1 MTDLFLQAW
10 TALAIEWAKLDH
22 VFGKSNDWRPGQ
34 PLKLLFAG
42 YNGARNTGSDVRVEE
57 MIRQIRRILRP
68 ERVHLSVLTQD
79 ASLTRGYFLDAEQIR
94 LEDVFPPFLH
104 RIVPQHHGVIACEGS
119 MFKSKFAD
127 ALSTMMAGALGIS
140 SARNGLSVGYGAEAG
155 AMTPT
160 LRALVRRSCKS
171 SLVLARNEESEKVL
185 RGLGIPAEPGTD
197 TAWTFDAHPPSF
209 AESKLREAGWDG
221 RAPILA
227 ICPIHP
233 FWWPVKASLGKA
245 AAHALFGAYAA
256 SRYRSVYFHTSSR
269 RVENAFRAY
278 LSAIAGGVE
287 SFRARRRVF
296 PVLIAMERLDTV
308 ACDRL
313 STLLGG
319 APVFSSRTYDMY
331 ELVSILRACHFLLS
345 SRYHGIVT
353 TMPALIPSAGITMDE
368 RIRNLLE
375 ERGHSQLLLEAG
387 DPDLEVKVDHVLERL
402 WVDRDEIRLGIG
414 RSVVRNLHRMA
425 AMGSAFE
432 REVGRRFP
440 DFPTRSGIVTWEEYL
455 PPLTP
460 QLLHLVDEFGPD
472 ASEDSILVPGSL
484 IGTSAP

>member
-22 VFGKSNDWRPGQ
+22 VFGKPRDWRPGQ

-57 MIRQIRRILRP
+57 MIRQIRRILGP
-68 ERVHLSVLTQD
+68 DRVRFSVLTQD
-79 ASLTRGYFLDAEQIR
+79 PSLTRGYFGDAEQIR

-104 RIVPQHHGVIACEGS
+104 RIVPQHHGVVACEGS

-127 ALSTMMAGALGIS
+127 ALSTMMAGALGIA

-155 AMTPT
+155 AMTAP
-160 LRALVRRSCKS
+160 LQKLVQRSCKS
-171 SLVLARNEESEKVL
+171 SLVLARNEESERVL
-185 RGLGIPAEPGTD
+185 RRLGIPVEPGTD
-197 TAWTFDAHPPSF
+197 TAWTFESLPPSF

-233 FWWPVKASLGKA
+233 FWWPVKASLTKA
-245 AAHALFGAYAA
+245 AANALFGAFAA

-269 RVENAFRAY
+269 RVESAFRNY

-296 PVLIAMERLDTV
+296 PILVAMERLDTL

-313 STLLGG
+313 STLLGRV
-319 APVFSSRTYDMY
+319 PVFSSRTYDMY
-331 ELVSILRACHFLLS
+331 ELVSILRASHFLLS

-375 ERGHSQLLLEAG
+375 ERGHQELSLEAS
-387 DPDLEVKVDHVLERL
+387 DPNLEVKVDHVLERL
-402 WVDRDEIRLGIG
+402 WVERDEIRLGIG
-414 RSVVRNLHRMA
+414 LSVVRNLHRMA

-432 REVGRRFP
+432 QEVARRFP
-440 DFPTRSGIVTWEEYL
+440 DFPTRSGIVSWEEYL
-455 PPLTP
+455 PPLSP
-460 QLLHLVDEFGPD
+460 QLLHLVDEFGPA
-472 ASEDSILVPGSL
+472 ASEESELVPGSL
-484 IGTSAP
+484 TASSAR